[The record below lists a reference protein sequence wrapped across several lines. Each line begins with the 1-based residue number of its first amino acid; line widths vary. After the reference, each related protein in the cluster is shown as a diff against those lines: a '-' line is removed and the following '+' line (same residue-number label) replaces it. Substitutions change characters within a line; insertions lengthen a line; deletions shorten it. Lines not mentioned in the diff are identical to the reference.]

1 MRCDSLRSRTWR
13 ARGPCAQAEA
23 LLPCCFRSC
32 QYPIHTGDQKTH
44 PALELEDMFLS
55 EAVEQLKHRTDI
67 REEPSQP
74 RTPGGWGCLRNE
86 VWAACVYLFP
96 LMAAAPNQSQARQSP
111 TTTKEPF
118 TKNRERK
125 IYMLT
130 WAPSLL

>member
-1 MRCDSLRSRTWR
+1 
-13 ARGPCAQAEA
+13 
-23 LLPCCFRSC
+23 
-32 QYPIHTGDQKTH
+32 
-44 PALELEDMFLS
+44 MFLS

-67 REEPSQP
+67 QEEPSQP

-96 LMAAAPNQSQARQSP
+96 LIAAAPNQSQARQSP